1 MREFELEPGEHA
13 VKEVRKHWFIFLI
26 ELLPYAILLALPFA
40 IPRVLELVNQSLSE
54 LLLWSEA
61 GTRLALAIY
70 FLAVWCGTF
79 KTFTRYYLNL
89 WVVTNQRIVDVR
101 QKGFFDREVSSLLLN
116 RVQDVMVDTEGVM
129 FSLLDIGDI
138 FVQSAGATERFR
150 MKGIPHPAELRDVIL
165 KYVSEKDQVGP

>member
-1 MREFELEPGEHA
+1 M
-13 VKEVRKHWFIFLI
+13 
-26 ELLPYAILLALPFA
+26 ELL
-40 IPRVLELVNQSLSE
+40 NQPLSQFVT
-54 LLLWSEA
+54 WSEA
-61 GTRLALAIY
+61 GTRLTLAIY

-89 WVVTNQRIVDVR
+89 WVVTNHRIVDVR

-150 MKGIPHPAELRDVIL
+150 MRGIPHPAELRDVIL

>member
-1 MREFELEPGEHA
+1 MREFELESGEHA

-26 ELLPYAILLALPFA
+26 ELLPYAILFVLPFT
-40 IPRVLELVNQSLSE
+40 IPPVFSLLNQSFWEFIPWSDAWIR
-54 LLLWSEA
+54 LLLA
-61 GTRLALAIY
+61 VY

-89 WVVTNQRIVDVR
+89 WVVTNHRIVDVR

-150 MKGIPHPAELRDVIL
+150 MRGIPHPAELRDVIL
-165 KYVSEKDQVGP
+165 KYVSEKEKASV